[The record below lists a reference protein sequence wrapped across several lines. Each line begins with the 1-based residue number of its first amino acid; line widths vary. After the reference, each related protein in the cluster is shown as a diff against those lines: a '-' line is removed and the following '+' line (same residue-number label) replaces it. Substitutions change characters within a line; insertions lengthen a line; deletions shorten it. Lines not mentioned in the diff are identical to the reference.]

1 MDHEKHNEI
10 VSFIWSIADD
20 VLRDV
25 YVRGKYRDVILP
37 MTVIR
42 RLDVLLE
49 PTKEDVLEMRQFLEE
64 ENIGEKNDALK
75 RQSGYAFYN
84 TSKFTLSKLLDAPGN
99 LRTNFEKY
107 LDGFSDNVQEII
119 SKFKFRNQLD
129 TLEEAEVLYLL
140 IQKFTSPKI
149 HLGPDPIV
157 DDDGE
162 VIHEGLSNLGMGY
175 VFEELV
181 RKFNE
186 ENNEEAGEHF
196 TPRDV
201 IRLLTHLI
209 FRPVEDE
216 MGSAAYSIYDPAC
229 GSGGMLTESER
240 FILEGEVEDDGTVLE
255 DPIAENA
262 TLHLYGQEVNPE
274 TYAICKSDM
283 MIKGEDP
290 ERIAYGSTLSADA
303 FRDTPFDFILS
314 NPPYGKSWKKDKD
327 AIEPERGDIRDDR
340 FEVQC
345 WNEVDE
351 KVETLSLT
359 TRSNDGQLLFLA
371 NMLQKMKDLSEKKSR
386 GSRIASV
393 HNGSSLFTG
402 DAGQGMSNIRRW
414 ILQNDW
420 LEAIVAL
427 PTGMFYNTGISTYVW
442 ILSNNKPDHRKGK
455 AQLIDATNQ
464 YDELRRN
471 LGEKRRELTHDHVRT
486 VTDTFLDL
494 EENGHAK
501 VFDTDEFGYY
511 NIIVERPERRLVQIT
526 EERIEAFVEDRPDL
540 EELVPRLKAW
550 FGTEVHDDFNDFR
563 RTFRER
569 LDAEGIKTYKNERE
583 SVYEHF
589 SWIDPDGAPV
599 RKASSLN
606 EDDPDEVDYVPDT
619 DLRDRDERV
628 PMTYLRDTNEE
639 GADPRMVIQRYFE
652 EEIQPY
658 VPDAFIDWDDVRIG
672 YEINFARY
680 FYEYEAPPSREE
692 IAGKIAEAERESQ
705 ERLSQILGST
715 AVVNEHDG
723 EIA

>member
-49 PTKEDVLEMRQFLEE
+49 PTKEDVLEMLQFLEDQ
-64 ENIGEKNDALK
+64 NIGEKKDALK
-75 RQSGYAFYN
+75 KQSKYEFYN

-149 HLGPDPIV
+149 HLGPDSIV

-255 DPIAENA
+255 DPIAEDA

-283 MIKGEDP
+283 LIKGEDP

-303 FRDTPFDFILS
+303 FRDTPFDFMLS

-340 FEVQC
+340 FEIQC

-351 KVETLSLT
+351 EVETLSLT

-371 NMLQKMKDLSEKKSR
+371 NMLQKMKDPSEPKSS

-455 AQLIDATNQ
+455 VQLIDATDQ

-486 VTDTFLDL
+486 ITETFLDL
-494 EENGHAK
+494 EENGPAQ

-526 EERIEAFVEDRPDL
+526 EECIEAFVEDRDDL
-540 EELVPRLKAW
+540 EELVPRLRAW
-550 FGTEVHDDFNDFR
+550 FGSEVHDNFNDFR

-589 SWIDPDGAPV
+589 SWIDSDGAPV

-606 EDDPDEVDYVPDT
+606 EDAPDEVEYVPDT

-628 PMTYLRDTNEE
+628 PMTYLRGTEEE
-639 GADPRMVIQRYFE
+639 GADPKTVIQRYFE

-672 YEINFARY
+672 YEINFTRY
-680 FYEYEAPPSREE
+680 FYEYEEPPSTDE
-692 IAGKIAEAERESQ
+692 IADELLTLERETDG
-705 ERLSQILGST
+705 LLDKIL
-715 AVVNEHDG
+715 A
-723 EIA
+723 